1 MMSDALVEENAS
13 EKEFESL
20 YSDLNAARA
29 AFFDPNAD
37 QSDEA
42 GDARCDRYFMAER
55 TFMATPAPRPCWVW
69 MKWEVLEI
77 AVTRDIT
84 DGRHNDNRIVIMIS
98 SIKADHLRF
107 ERDRMDQ
114 RMRHVEA

>member
-1 MMSDALVEENAS
+1 MTNTVAEAISSSSDDRAT
-13 EKEFESL
+13 EKEFERL

-29 AFFDPNAD
+29 AYFDPNAD
-37 QSDEA
+37 QSDEV
-42 GDARCDRYFMAER
+42 GDLRSDRYFMAER
-55 TFMATPAPRPCWVW
+55 TFMATPAPRQCWVW

-84 DGRHNDNRIVIMIS
+84 DGRHNDNRIVTMLA

-107 ERDRMDQ
+107 ECERRCP
-114 RMRHVEA
+114 